1 MESFIEVKNL
11 KKYYKLRSGILHA
24 VEDISF
30 SVNRG
35 MTLGVVGESGCGKS
49 TLGKTILRLVE
60 PTSGEIL
67 LEGEDILK
75 FGRRDRTK
83 IHRNMQM
90 IFQDPYASL
99 DPRMLVKDIIAEPL
113 RVCEKKLSRSE
124 ISDRVMEVAAYCGL
138 QRDSLEKYPFEIDSG
153 FRQRVGLSRAMIVK
167 PSFIVCDE
175 PVSALD
181 VSIQAQILNTLDM
194 LRKKNSLSYLFITH
208 DLAVVRHISNAIMVM
223 YMGCVVEYAET
234 EELFNNP
241 LHPYTKA
248 LLAAVPTISLDS
260 RNKPIQLLEGEV
272 TSPVNPPQGCRFK
285 SRCPFASPRCDEPVS
300 LRDIG
305 NGHKAACTL
314 L

>member
-11 KKYYKLRSGILHA
+11 KKIYKLRTGYLHA
-24 VEDISF
+24 VEDVSF
-30 SVNRG
+30 TIKRG
-35 MTLGVVGESGCGKS
+35 TTLGVVGESGCGKS
-49 TLGKTILRLVE
+49 TLGKTMLRLVE

-75 FGRRDRTK
+75 FGRSDRKK
-83 IHRNMQM
+83 IHKNMQM

-113 RVCEKKLSRSE
+113 KVCEKGLSKSE
-124 ISDRVMEVAAYCGL
+124 IKDRVLEVAGYCGL
-138 QRDSLEKYPFEIDSG
+138 QEDALEKYPFEIDSG

-194 LRKKNSLSYLFITH
+194 LRKKDNLSYMFITH
-208 DLAVVRHISNAIMVM
+208 DLAVVRHISNEIMVM
-223 YMGCVVEYAET
+223 YMGCVVEYADTET
-234 EELFNNP
+234 LFNEP

-248 LLAAVPTISLDS
+248 LLASVPTINLDS
-260 RNKPIQLLEGEV
+260 RNKPMQLLEGEV
-272 TSPVNPPQGCRFK
+272 TSPVNPPKGCRFK
-285 SRCPFASPRCDEPVS
+285 SRCPYASSKCDEPVN
-300 LRDIG
+300 LKDVG
-305 NGHKAACTL
+305 NGHKVACAL
-314 L
+314 V